1 MTDNTQPAGT
11 TPVVKLAEAAALL
24 GLSPRAAESAL
35 RRAGISSGYPR
46 DAVEQLAATHARRAP
61 RSTPS

>member
-11 TPVVKLAEAAALL
+11 TPVVKLAEAAQIL
-24 GLSPRAAESAL
+24 GVSIRAAETAL
-35 RRAGISSGYPR
+35 RRAEISSGYPR
-46 DAVEQLAATHARRAP
+46 DAVEQLAATHARRTP